1 MRVQGRW
8 LRAVI
13 AVALVAAVA
22 CTDDEGTPE
31 PGGVS
36 GSEAPNAAA
45 TTSATALDPEAR
57 IALEREL
64 GHHTMLAIDALRA
77 AADDTP
83 RLADAQRALQRN
95 TDQLSGAVADV
106 LDTPAAAFN
115 DVWVARIDALLALV
129 RAPDGGDAEDELAA
143 AQQEYGALVAGAA
156 PGELSAEDAAAELA
170 AHDAQLV
177 EQLEA
182 HRDGDLAEAFALQR
196 DAYSA
201 AFRIGQQLVL
211 ATGAS
216 QDATSGAVE
225 LRSAMTQLFA
235 EHTWLAVLTAR
246 RSARGAKDAR
256 HPAAALNGNTEDLTA
271 ALLSIYDEK
280 AAVAFEE
287 RWGEAIDALLRFTAA
302 TVELEGDDRR
312 AAAADLKAAT
322 QRVAE
327 HLADITEGS
336 VDADEAH
343 DVLAEH
349 FQRLR
354 RHSNA
359 VANSRW
365 RRAYDAADEA
375 YTASQ
380 AVADLVAGGIA
391 DHRPDEF
398 AE

>member
-1 MRVQGRW
+1 M
-8 LRAVI
+8 RAVI

-45 TTSATALDPEAR
+45 TTFATALDAEAR

-83 RLADAQRALQRN
+83 RLADAQRALRRN
-95 TDQLSGAVADV
+95 TDQLSEAMSDV
-106 LDTPAAAFN
+106 LDISAAAFN

-129 RAPDGGDAEDELAA
+129 RAAHGEDAEDAEDDLAA
-143 AQQEYGALVAGAA
+143 AQQEYGALVAEAA

-170 AHDAQLV
+170 GHDAQLV

-196 DAYSA
+196 DAFSA

-216 QDATSGAVE
+216 QDATAGAVE

-271 ALLSIYDEK
+271 ALLSIYDAQ

-287 RWGEAIDALLRFTAA
+287 RWGEAIAALLRFTAA
-302 TVELEGDDRR
+302 TVELERDDRR
-312 AAAADLKAAT
+312 AAAADLQAAT

-327 HLADITEGS
+327 HLADATEGS
-336 VDADEAH
+336 IDADEAH

-391 DHRPDEF
+391 DHRPGEF